1 MILTHKWVNLT
12 LPDQENINTLL
23 QKRTEIHHSNFMRK
37 KGNILG
43 PLVHPKFSLQLKDEN
58 GNFSLKIKINLE
70 F

>member
-1 MILTHKWVNLT
+1 MKVIHKWVNLT

-23 QKRTEIHHSNFMRK
+23 HKRTEIHYSNFMRK

-43 PLVHPKFSLQLKDEN
+43 LLVHPKFSLQLKDEN
-58 GNFSLKIKINLE
+58 GNFSLKIQVNLE